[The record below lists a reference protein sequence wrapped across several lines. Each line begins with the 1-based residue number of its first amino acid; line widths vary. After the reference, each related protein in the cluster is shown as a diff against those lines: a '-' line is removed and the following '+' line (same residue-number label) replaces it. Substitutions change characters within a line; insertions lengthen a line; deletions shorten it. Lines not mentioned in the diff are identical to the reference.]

1 MFNKRKVTQL
11 HQSVRIT
18 LISSAFLFFPF
29 ANAESVLITGEI
41 ASLDKQ
47 IVSAPRTDRWQVQIQ
62 WMFEEGKIANKGDL
76 IAVFDSGSLK
86 SQIKQSEE
94 QLSSEK
100 LLLKKKKLDLEQAV
114 TDAQSALV
122 VAELEVE
129 KARIEAGITSTD
141 VSKYDKGRYQIALER
156 ALLNKIKAQQLLL
169 VRKKEQDVEIS
180 KQNIS
185 ITKIEERL
193 AYQYQTLDRTSVKAE
208 ITGQVTH
215 AMHPW
220 HGEKI
225 TAGTMLQQSMK
236 AMLVQGKGGYQV
248 QAWVHEIDV
257 NKVQAGNV
265 ASLRLDA
272 YPNQKLEGQV
282 VSVASQSEKRENW
295 SNSSYHRMY
304 LEFKQQPSAELLPG
318 MSVQV
323 VVEGD
328 VDE

>member
-1 MFNKRKVTQL
+1 MLNKLAALKANR
-11 HQSVRIT
+11 
-18 LISSAFLFFPF
+18 LIHLAFMSSAILYMPV

-41 ASLDKQ
+41 ASLEKQ
-47 IVSAPRTDRWQVQIQ
+47 IVSAPRTDRWQIQIQ

-76 IAVFDSGSLK
+76 IAVFDSGSIK

-100 LLLKKKKLDLEQAV
+100 LLLKKKELDLEQAV
-114 TDAQSALV
+114 TDAESALAI
-122 VAELEVE
+122 AELEVE
-129 KARIEAGITSTD
+129 KARIEADITSTD

-156 ALLNKIKAQQLLL
+156 ALLNKIKAEQALI
-169 VRKKEQDVEIS
+169 VKKKEQEVEIA
-180 KQNIS
+180 KQKIS
-185 ITKIEERL
+185 IIKIEERL
-193 AYQYQTLDRTSVKAE
+193 AYQRQTLKRASVRAE

-215 AMHPW
+215 MMHPW

-257 NKVQAGNV
+257 NKVKAGSA
-265 ASLRLDA
+265 ASLKLDA
-272 YPNQKLEGQV
+272 FPKQNFEGV
-282 VSVASQSEKRENW
+282 VQSVASQSEQIANW
-295 SNSSYHRMY
+295 SNSSYHRIY
-304 LEFKQQPSAELLPG
+304 LKFKQQPNIELLPG

-323 VVEGD
+323 VVEGEA
-328 VDE
+328 DE

>member
-11 HQSVRIT
+11 HQSVRTT
-18 LISSAFLFFPF
+18 LISSAFLFLPF

-169 VRKKEQDVEIS
+169 IRKKEQELIGEMSPIS
-180 KQNIS
+180 F
-185 ITKIEERL
+185 
-193 AYQYQTLDRTSVKAE
+193 
-208 ITGQVTH
+208 
-215 AMHPW
+215 
-220 HGEKI
+220 
-225 TAGTMLQQSMK
+225 
-236 AMLVQGKGGYQV
+236 
-248 QAWVHEIDV
+248 
-257 NKVQAGNV
+257 
-265 ASLRLDA
+265 ASYIL
-272 YPNQKLEGQV
+272 
-282 VSVASQSEKRENW
+282 
-295 SNSSYHRMY
+295 SSYTISDIFFIPY
-304 LEFKQQPSAELLPG
+304 SPISL
-318 MSVQV
+318 
-323 VVEGD
+323 D
-328 VDE
+328 